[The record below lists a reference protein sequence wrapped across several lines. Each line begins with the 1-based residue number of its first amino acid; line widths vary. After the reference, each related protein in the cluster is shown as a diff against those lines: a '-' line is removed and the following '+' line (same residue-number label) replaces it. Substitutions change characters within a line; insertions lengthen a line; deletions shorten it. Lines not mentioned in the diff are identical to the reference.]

1 MANKRS
7 YYARKSGLALISAFM
22 AILLCVAS
30 AVFAV
35 DLSSFEIT
43 DQTNPEIA
51 ALYQQYQSTQEE
63 IDGIE
68 RERVDALTEN
78 ATAMHDK
85 EQSLENRTLT
95 SLTSAATGIGAMELA
110 QGLAEQT
117 ADSNADSDM
126 DAYIA
131 TMRCSYGDG
140 KSVKAGLESIELPA
154 GDGETMTALK
164 AEYMSLAQSL
174 KERKE
179 SLGMVPGIES
189 ETILDKADLG
199 LYDDEN
205 IGITGGSYASLYRA
219 SMLNSEED
227 QTKIDEDAS
236 TSENR
241 VKYGATAAGLGVLG
255 GIIGNAI
262 INKDAPTEQSDKINS
277 EYDSKVATAIAEQKK
292 IEEKLETV
300 IAKNAAAVDEYNRK
314 LREHQDFVATIGT
327 ASLDCQSLLSDYID
341 MISKLSPIENET
353 DTVPDVTFPDIAQYK
368 TLLQQCTDCDAK
380 GGIFDSATGGCEC
393 PPEKPKIIN
402 GVCAPEPV
410 VEKTKGI
417 VEQPEVEDENKVE
430 PVDDGVVAIE
440 EKHEPD
446 PDQCPATGNAL
457 KSITDAHKAG
467 DSCTSSIISS
477 GTVKKRA
484 NGTCTCVADGCF
496 LPYVPVNGRCEKQ
509 ADSSGGGAGAGGSEY
524 ADANGN
530 CKPYTFEYTFV
541 KANYKSKGGIKNA
554 DISEYFNNQCNSHAK
569 SHNCTR
575 TDLNTSKKT
584 FEDNDFLTYEWICN
598 ASSDDYLAAEERI
611 NKRYEALTYTNVC
624 TEKNVEVNKA
634 VTVKEG
640 NKTITKVCSDYFES
654 FGAIPD
660 YKTQSLLAKELF
672 KQKTGSASFV
682 CSEDRDINT
691 YTNITGKR
699 TDGYY
704 LKCNTTDDLTR
715 YTFKFSGGLW
725 GTKTSRD
732 PTNADVGAVANSTA
746 PATFMNATCSVYGV
760 KYGQSSVAR
769 DMYKPYCNYQH
780 KGKDD
785 PKCKNIDAF
794 VQKLGYRAS
803 IVAGLGCVL
812 DTSGGLSNNNN
823 GMLSSD
829 TMDESKLR
837 TFYDLD
843 NYMFANIS
851 TNMDEWLFNQMRSI
865 VSEEMVRA
873 GHRDA
878 LVKFECFPTKA
889 FVMNGKPVLT
899 CQANGHDIDF
909 VFQQLGSVTQRK
921 AKAAQEG
928 LTCILGSKGKYDGR
942 KCWGLTK
949 EQCIG
954 NEDGSIGGL
963 NAYIK
968 HQLEESG
975 VNCPS
980 CGAEWST
987 TPEPGV
993 CVLTKSTR
1001 VEKNDTRWEIAGNAA
1016 VLVGATVLTIF
1027 SEGATTPVVVATA
1040 IEFTGLVTEAYTSNR
1055 MRTQADLFLAE
1066 TQFCKDAEC
1075 AEKLLDSEKVLRIL
1089 NLEANLTEKQSIT
1102 IDSELARLIDLLPPG
1117 NKIATAI
1124 IELTAD
1130 KPNCNFWHKLGGN
1143 CEWEQ
1148 MVNAWA
1154 QVAQFAS
1161 LVYSLGRV
1169 GWRLIGRARKALIK
1183 SAEKTIVK
1191 MGDAAGDAGRAGVHG
1206 GPKGGVGGGGAGGG
1220 ARGAGAADDA
1230 ARGAGGGARGA
1241 GAADDAAR
1249 GASGAAGAASG
1260 KTGTGA
1266 LHPDIQAYKNAGDLK
1281 SAKNT
1286 LLKKYHPDKVAQFN
1300 QPELDKLATDIS
1312 QRIQKLDKLNEAEL
1326 RELSQMMEQFDNSVG
1341 AAEAAA
1347 RSAQGAGKAANSAD
1361 DAAKTTGRTS
1371 GQGARATGATDDAA
1385 KTTGKTSGQGTRTAG
1400 TATDDATR
1408 TGTKATGATDDA
1420 ARTGKGTAD
1429 ATDDAVRTGTKATG
1443 AASGTANQSGKK
1455 GRDLLNALHDRA
1467 EKTGAHIRRADG
1479 FFASDKNATTGF
1491 FEIGYRTQKQCA
1503 TGLKFHVSVDPDD
1516 LEKASYIIDDLV
1528 KNSDVADVWKV
1539 HTSGIAQADPLQQGK
1554 SFTIYVSQSGYD
1566 QTKIQK
1572 FMNSLED
1579 ALKKNN
1585 VRSEGFGKNILSG
1598 DKKVPGSNYINYRY
1612 DRIDDAGNL
1621 ASSYNNSYRFAAP
1634 KAENGGDIMNGVGIG
1649 KTAPSSTSGATGA
1662 GRGAANTGR
1671 GTGSASRASG
1681 ATGTTSTTGAT
1692 RTSSSAG
1699 RGTGSVTSNSDDVLR
1714 GTNTT
1719 GRGAGTG
1726 TKTGTKTTG
1735 RVTGKAANSADDA
1748 LRGTK
1753 AGTSAK
1759 DAPLTDAAIDDMSLA
1774 NPGRMRNGTL
1784 NSDELARLRKH
1795 YPNLSDS
1802 ELQAKAKDIAKELD
1816 AQRMTNGGLTNA
1828 ERRVIENFNKTE
1840 NAASDIGGA
1849 AGRGAGTGAKTGTE
1863 TTGAAGRSTG
1873 KTTKMTV
1880 SQIAKKDTGTIIRE
1894 SKNLS
1899 PAEQTELWSK
1909 LSSSQRKSIAK
1920 LKVDAGE
1927 VTLPFGSTVDDLAKN
1942 PDLLSISGSYVP
1954 LNEKAVAKAAE
1965 ISRLEKAGKSTEQAT
1980 KELRHILSNDL
1991 STDKLITNATQYKEK
2006 LIYIIAS
2013 DSKLS
2018 RQAQNFSKL
2027 SKAEKEAFMD
2037 KVFKELETSFAA
2049 GDKNFATNVKIK
2061 YIDSW
2066 TEVGRDA
2073 KLDKLSPGATLHHA
2087 DGSHTIYILNNSP
2100 VKMGYGD
2107 ELDDAMSLMTHE
2119 YGHVMDA
2126 SYAEKVAIGGS
2137 AYKGSDISVRSKEG
2151 WEDFAEY
2158 LYGPS
2163 ERSSRAINE
2172 VVGSNFTKDLNA
2184 TLKSGKVTTSSL
2196 SDIQKLKIETGL
2208 TGDALTE
2215 SSKATNALGVDYYK
2229 YVPQTNRTGS
2239 LQSLADNFKELGIDN
2254 VAVIK
2259 EDGKEVIAIFNNADD
2274 YNAAMRKL
2282 SSGSSTSKT
2291 TGRAAGKAANS
2302 ADDAVRGAST
2312 GAKTGTETAGTASR
2326 SGEAGAKTASGTGTQ
2341 AQPQTSNVS
2350 EHAPYFVKNRQILKN
2365 ARKTAEANAVDYDKL
2380 DDVGK
2385 EWYKLWDQYAPN
2397 NQTFDEFKA
2406 MTNGN
2411 LDEMKQMVK
2420 NWDDLGKGAAYSTY
2434 DPEMT
2439 KKFREL
2445 KIKEK
2450 ELHDWWNSEWSK
2462 RKKKFIEN
2470 GGTGEFKE
2478 SDEYKKFIEEYRV
2491 KYKEA
2496 QKFAPTQ
2503 WEIGKDF
2510 QLKNIEKVVAERQAV
2525 FDDVIASNPV
2535 FKSKMQ
2541 SSNWRKLTEQQKT
2554 EVIQEIMDEYARRLG
2569 SKRPTIE
2576 IKEMEKGLYGKAGNG
2591 EITLNSR
2598 YLTDEKTIKET
2609 LIHEY
2614 GHVVDE
2620 FDPNLGALG
2629 EQYAFYGDKIY
2640 SNNLK
2645 NGYRIA
2651 LTEQSSFAIEG
2662 AKVPVV
2668 SPEEIAIGATGAT
2681 VIGGTTYAIIESK
2694 KDE

>member
-277 EYDSKVATAIAEQKK
+277 EYDSKVATAVAEQKK

-314 LREHQDFVATIGT
+314 LREHQDFIATIGT

-410 VEKTKGI
+410 IEETKDI
-417 VEQPEVEDENKVE
+417 IEQPKDEDETQDE
-430 PVDDGVVAIE
+430 PVNDVVVVE

-446 PDQCPATGNAL
+446 PDQCPKNGNAL

-509 ADSSGGGAGAGGSEY
+509 ADSSGGGAGAEGSEY

-909 VFQQLGSVTQRK
+909 VFQQLGSVTRRK

-963 NAYIK
+963 NRYIK

-1089 NLEANLTEKQSIT
+1089 NLEANLTETQSIT

-1206 GPKGGVGGGGAGGG
+1206 GPKGGVGGAGGG

-1230 ARGAGGGARGA
+1230 ARGAGGGTRGA

-1371 GQGARATGATDDAA
+1371 GQGART
-1385 KTTGKTSGQGTRTAG
+1385 
-1400 TATDDATR
+1400 
-1408 TGTKATGATDDA
+1408 TGATDDA
-1420 ARTGKGTAD
+1420 ARTGKGA
-1429 ATDDAVRTGTKATG
+1429 AGNTG
-1443 AASGTANQSGKK
+1443 A
-1455 GRDLLNALHDRA
+1455 
-1467 EKTGAHIRRADG
+1467 
-1479 FFASDKNATTGF
+1479 
-1491 FEIGYRTQKQCA
+1491 
-1503 TGLKFHVSVDPDD
+1503 
-1516 LEKASYIIDDLV
+1516 
-1528 KNSDVADVWKV
+1528 
-1539 HTSGIAQADPLQQGK
+1539 
-1554 SFTIYVSQSGYD
+1554 
-1566 QTKIQK
+1566 
-1572 FMNSLED
+1572 
-1579 ALKKNN
+1579 
-1585 VRSEGFGKNILSG
+1585 
-1598 DKKVPGSNYINYRY
+1598 
-1612 DRIDDAGNL
+1612 
-1621 ASSYNNSYRFAAP
+1621 
-1634 KAENGGDIMNGVGIG
+1634 
-1649 KTAPSSTSGATGA
+1649 
-1662 GRGAANTGR
+1662 GR
-1671 GTGSASRASG
+1671 GTGSA
-1681 ATGTTSTTGAT
+1681 T
-1692 RTSSSAG
+1692 RTSGAAG
-1699 RGTGSVTSNSDDVLR
+1699 RSTGTGAKA
-1714 GTNTT
+1714 GTETT
-1719 GRGAGTG
+1719 GRAA
-1726 TKTGTKTTG
+1726 
-1735 RVTGKAANSADDA
+1735 GKAANSADDA
-1748 LRGTK
+1748 VRGAKT
-1753 AGTSAK
+1753 GTSAK
-1759 DAPLTDAAIDDMSLA
+1759 DAPLTEAAIDDMSLA

-1828 ERRVIENFNKTE
+1828 ERRVIEDFNKTE
-1840 NAASDIGGA
+1840 NAANDIGGA
-1849 AGRGAGTGAKTGTE
+1849 AGRGTGTGAKAGTE
-1863 TTGAAGRSTG
+1863 TTGRAAGRSAG
-1873 KTTKMTV
+1873 KNTKMTV
-1880 SQIAKKDTGTIIRE
+1880 SQIAQQDSETIIRE

-1942 PDLLSISGSYVP
+1942 QDLLSISGSYVP
-1954 LNEKAVAKAAE
+1954 LNEKAVTKAAE

-1991 STDKLITNATQYKEK
+1991 STDKLITNATHYKEK

-2087 DGSHTIYILNNSP
+2087 DGSHTIYIINNSP

-2229 YVPQTNRTGS
+2229 YVPKTKRAGS
-2239 LQSLADNFKELGIDN
+2239 LQPLVDNFKELGVDN

-2259 EDGKEVIAIFNNADD
+2259 EDGEDVIAIFNNADD

-2291 TGRAAGKAANS
+2291 TGRTAGKAANS
-2302 ADDAVRGAST
+2302 ADDAARGAST
-2312 GAKTGTETAGTASR
+2312 GAKAGTETGGAASR
-2326 SGEAGAKTASGTGTQ
+2326 SGEAGAKTASGTRTK

-2365 ARKTAEANAVDYDKL
+2365 ARKTAAANAVDYDKL

-2450 ELHDWWNSEWSK
+2450 ELSDWWNSEWSK

-2478 SDEYKKFIEEYRV
+2478 SDEYKKFVEEYRV

-2576 IKEMEKGLYGKAGNG
+2576 IKEMEKGLYGEAGNG
-2591 EITLNSR
+2591 KITLNSR
-2598 YLTDEKTIKET
+2598 YLTNEKTIKET

-2640 SNNLK
+2640 SSNFK

-2662 AKVPVV
+2662 APVI
-2668 SPEEIAIGATGAT
+2668 SPEDIAIGAIGATGAT
-2681 VIGGTTYAIIESK
+2681 VIGETTYAIIESK